1 VNKDFLQISPLT
13 NQSHTKKRR
22 CDIKVRGFK
31 LRALVPK
38 PQTKLHLGNKL
49 ELGMGIE
56 PLAAWRYHPQL
67 PIFSLLKNWNE
78 YETP

>member
-1 VNKDFLQISPLT
+1 
-13 NQSHTKKRR
+13 
-22 CDIKVRGFK
+22 
-31 LRALVPK
+31 VPK